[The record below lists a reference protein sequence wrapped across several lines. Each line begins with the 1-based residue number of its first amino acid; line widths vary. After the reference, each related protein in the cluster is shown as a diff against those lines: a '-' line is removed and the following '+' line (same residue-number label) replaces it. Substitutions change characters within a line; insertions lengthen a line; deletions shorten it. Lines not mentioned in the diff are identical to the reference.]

1 MKRRV
6 VAALW
11 AAIGFLAYGCGV
23 TPETLVEP

>member
-1 MKRRV
+1 

-23 TPETLVEP
+23 TPATLVEP